1 MNIIIILLVDF
12 TRVLLVNVFR
22 VFLVHI
28 FNLELFFRNQG
39 GEMLYAR
46 CVGLAE
52 DVAYPLKPPLLKQ
65 QGHIQ
70 EKQKAMNQRP

>member
-1 MNIIIILLVDF
+1 
-12 TRVLLVNVFR
+12 
-22 VFLVHI
+22 
-28 FNLELFFRNQG
+28 
-39 GEMLYAR
+39 MLYAQ

-65 QGHIQ
+65 QGQIQ